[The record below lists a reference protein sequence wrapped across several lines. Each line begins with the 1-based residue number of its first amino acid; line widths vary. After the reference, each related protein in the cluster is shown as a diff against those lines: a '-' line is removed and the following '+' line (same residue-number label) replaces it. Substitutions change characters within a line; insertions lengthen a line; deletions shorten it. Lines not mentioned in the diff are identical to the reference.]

1 MTDFVIKQ
9 KQLFYRKL
17 KQVELDRLFHSCVN
31 NNKHNRSFFGNN

>member
-17 KQVELDRLFHSCVN
+17 KQVELDRFFCSCVN
-31 NNKHNRSFFGNN
+31 NSTHNRSFFGNN